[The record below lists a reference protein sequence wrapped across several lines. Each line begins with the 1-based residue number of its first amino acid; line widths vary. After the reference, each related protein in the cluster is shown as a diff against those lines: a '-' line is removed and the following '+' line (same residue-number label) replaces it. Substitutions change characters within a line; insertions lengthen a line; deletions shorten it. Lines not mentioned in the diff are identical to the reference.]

1 MHFDLG
7 LRESSLEGF
16 SLGVMHIQWMQF
28 PLLFISGEDCF
39 LFFSPRFKLLS
50 DPSKVDNRYIVCMN
64 TTASWLFFV
73 FMIYLSLYSQ
83 FKEKRFFGFHIGCLG
98 QKERHKQCFYG
109 MKDFWE
115 L

>member
-39 LFFSPRFKLLS
+39 LFLVQGLNFCLIQVRLII
-50 DPSKVDNRYIVCMN
+50 DI
-64 TTASWLFFV
+64 LFA
-73 FMIYLSLYSQ
+73 
-83 FKEKRFFGFHIGCLG
+83 
-98 QKERHKQCFYG
+98 
-109 MKDFWE
+109 
-115 L
+115 